1 MLEKGNYNSKLE
13 NFYEIA
19 EKIASRK
26 ENLSVENFHI
36 VQALCRASL
45 AKPTP
50 AILRQVERLRDAL
63 KKDGYGKE
71 AKVLTSQINAAQKV
85 SDMAPS
91 RIERSRIM
99 ATGEELTPRTPLP
112 VDKGTATPLTEVIF
126 PNDLPD
132 EAPLFGEDVRMA
144 VSSMLGEWMHFE
156 KLSAIQAS
164 PSRSCLVFG
173 APGTG
178 KTHLALWIAAQLR
191 MPVILARLDGLM
203 SSFLGTTSRNIGNL
217 FSFANKYRCILMLD
231 EFDAIAKL
239 RDDPQEVG
247 EIKRVV
253 STLLQNLDWRKDIGF
268 TIGVTN
274 HEGLLD
280 PAVWRRFE
288 VQLEIPRPGL
298 DVMMRLIEKFMSPL
312 EFDEEKIKF
321 LAWCIEGGT
330 GADAKNLVQWLKK
343 AQILNEKSGSKLS
356 ALLTQFAV
364 LNSGRI
370 DQAKRNI
377 LLHHDD
383 ALISALLNEKHYGF
397 KQKEVASVLGTT
409 SSSLSKRLAKLKD
422 QVPKIEHAK

>member
-1 MLEKGNYNSKLE
+1 MD
-13 NFYEIA
+13 
-19 EKIASRK
+19 
-26 ENLSVENFHI
+26 NFHI

-63 KKDGYGKE
+63 KKDGYGKQ
-71 AKVLTSQINAAQKV
+71 AKNLSLQLNAAQKV

-99 ATGEELTPRTPLP
+99 AAGQELTPRTPLP
-112 VDKGTATPLTEVIF
+112 VDKGTATPLAEVIF
-126 PNDLPD
+126 PNALPD

-156 KLSAIQAS
+156 KLSAIKAA

-178 KTHLALWIAAQLR
+178 KTHLALWIAAQIN
-191 MPVILARLDGLM
+191 MPVILARLDGLI

-280 PAVWRRFE
+280 PAVWRRFD
-288 VQLEIPRPGL
+288 VQLEIPRPGPE
-298 DVMMRLIEKFMSPL
+298 VMIRIIEKYMAPL
-312 EFDEEKIKF
+312 EFRPEKIKF
-321 LAWCIEGGT
+321 LAWSIEGGT

-343 AQILNEKSGSKLS
+343 AHVLKGKNLPKLTG
-356 ALLTQFAV
+356 LVTQFAL

-370 DQAKRNI
+370 NSAKRNI
-377 LLHHDD
+377 LVHDHD
-383 ALISALLNEKHYGF
+383 SLISALLSRKRYGF
-397 KQKEVASVLGTT
+397 KKKEVASVLGT
-409 SSSLSKRLAKLKD
+409 SSSALSKRLAKLK
-422 QVPKIEHAK
+422 EHKLEKENAKQSYSDCP

>member
-1 MLEKGNYNSKLE
+1 MKKGHFLLEKRNNNAKLGKIP
-13 NFYEIA
+13 EIL

-26 ENLSVENFHI
+26 ENRKVENFHI

-71 AKVLTSQINAAQKV
+71 AKKLSLQLNAAQKV
-85 SDMAPS
+85 SEMAPS

-99 ATGEELTPRTPLP
+99 ASGEELTPRTPLP
-112 VDKGTATPLTEVIF
+112 VDKGSATPLAEVIF
-126 PNDLPD
+126 PDNLPN
-132 EAPLFGEDVRMA
+132 EAPLFGEGVRMA
-144 VSSMLGEWMHFE
+144 VSSILGEWMHFE
-156 KLSAIQAS
+156 KLSTINAS
-164 PSRSCLVFG
+164 PSRSCLIFG

-178 KTHLALWIAAQLR
+178 KTHLALWMAAQLN

-217 FSFANKYRCILMLD
+217 FSFANKYRCILLLD

-280 PAVWRRFE
+280 PAVWRRFD
-288 VQLEIPRPGL
+288 VQLEIPRPGPE
-298 DVMMRLIEKFMSPL
+298 VMMRIIEKYMAPL
-312 EFDEEKIKF
+312 NFRPEEIKF
-321 LAWCIEGGT
+321 LAWSIEGGT
-330 GADAKNLVQWLKK
+330 GADAKNLVHWLKK
-343 AQILNEKSGSKLS
+343 AHILNGNSGPKLTG
-356 ALLTQFAV
+356 LVTQFAL

-370 DQAKRNI
+370 DRAKRNI
-377 LLHHDD
+377 LVHGDNS
-383 ALISALLNEKHYGF
+383 LISALLCGDRYDF
-397 KQKEVASVLGTT
+397 KQKEVASVLGT
-409 SSSLSKRLAKLKD
+409 SSSALSKRLAKLKK
-422 QVPKIEHAK
+422 QE